1 MIFRRSSEQP
11 FADRRQAGRELGDA
25 VVRAGI
31 GPDPMVLALP
41 RGGVPVGYEV
51 SKALGA
57 PLYAFVVRKLGAPGN
72 PELAIGAIAAD
83 GTTVIDGELVRE
95 LGVDE
100 TYLEA
105 EVSRQRAE
113 VERRLQAYGGE
124 LLAPDVKGRTV
135 VLVDDGV
142 ATGATTRA
150 ALMALRSHEPRE
162 LVLAVPVGTPEVIA
176 DLEQL
181 ADQVLV
187 LKTPVMLF
195 GVGSWYVDFSQ
206 TPDAQVIRLIESANR
221 G

>member
-1 MIFRRSSEQP
+1 
-11 FADRRQAGRELGDA
+11 
-25 VVRAGI
+25 
-31 GPDPMVLALP
+31 MVLALP